1 MKAMRRSR
9 VSIWI
14 PRLLTL
20 ALLGAVA
27 GAVSAQTTVTL
38 PNTAQTATLTATV
51 SEQARVNL
59 PTAVA
64 FAVGNT
70 SAATTSSAQTV
81 TIDQIVLT
89 AGNKLKLSMKANA
102 TAFTPPTAG
111 DTTWA
116 PSDISWNAAAWT
128 TGTGATG
135 TLNNDAATY
144 TEVATSGANAATLSS
159 SALTFTLAAKAA
171 VVRAGAHTLAVTWK
185 VESIP

>member
-1 MKAMRRSR
+1 MNALARNRARKR
-9 VSIWI
+9 I
-14 PRLLTL
+14 PYLL
-20 ALLGAVA
+20 AISLLGVIARA
-27 GAVSAQTTVTL
+27 ASAQTTVTL
-38 PNTAQTATLTATV
+38 PNTSQTTTLTATV

-64 FAVGNT
+64 FAVANT
-70 SAATTSSAQTV
+70 SAATASSAQTV

-89 AGNKLKLSMKANA
+89 AGNKLKLSVKANA

-111 DTTWA
+111 DTTWS
-116 PSDISWNAAAWT
+116 PSDVSWNAATWT

-144 TEVATSGANAATLSS
+144 TQVATSGANAATLSS
-159 SALTFTLAAKAA
+159 STLTFTLAAKPT
-171 VVRAGAHTLAVTWK
+171 VTRAGAHTLAVTWK